1 MLGGADRAVFLRNLD
16 AKALVMTDSSSH
28 PAERWAY
35 RSAGELAQSLQ
46 KREISALELTDQFI
60 ARIEALSA
68 RISVFFS
75 LPIIRSSRRRP
86 RSGLRS

>member
-16 AKALVMTDSSSH
+16 AKALVITDSSSD

-35 RSAGELAQSLQ
+35 RSAGELANCLL
-46 KREISALELTDQFI
+46 KGEISALELTDQFI
-60 ARIEALSA
+60 AWIEALSS

-75 LPIIRSSRRRP
+75 LPIIGSSRRRP
-86 RSGLRS
+86 RSELRS